1 MGVCFFVGFL
11 TYWRVAGISATVI
24 SFGMMCLFGGL
35 ANSLAFFVLHRMDSA
50 GYDVG
55 IWRWPRDF
63 KLYAEYWR
71 IAPQKGWSRLTLG
84 GAVFCFLLAGV
95 FLFSIPTL
103 ASRDPVTHGP
113 IVDGYKAAACITV
126 SANRRVGGP
135 HTREWETPVILSDG
149 SKVTLVGYQ
158 MPGGRITAH
167 YKATGRETGSGNAGD
182 YVYPSDVRFNAQ
194 TNLLFVKASG
204 LAGGINHETWVFEF
218 DLLGQRLVE
227 RRRVADNTLPT
238 ECPES
243 R

>member
-1 MGVCFFVGFL
+1 
-11 TYWRVAGISATVI
+11 
-24 SFGMMCLFGGL
+24 
-35 ANSLAFFVLHRMDSA
+35 MDSA

-103 ASRDPVTHGP
+103 ANREPFTHGP
-113 IVDGYKAAACITV
+113 IVGGYKSASCIPV

-135 HTREWETPVILSDG
+135 RTREWETPVILSDG

-167 YKATGRETGSGNAGD
+167 YTSTGRELEAANAGD

-204 LAGGINHETWVFEF
+204 LAGGINHETWLFEY
-218 DLLGQRLVE
+218 DLLGQHLVE
-227 RRRVADNTLPT
+227 RRRVADSALAT